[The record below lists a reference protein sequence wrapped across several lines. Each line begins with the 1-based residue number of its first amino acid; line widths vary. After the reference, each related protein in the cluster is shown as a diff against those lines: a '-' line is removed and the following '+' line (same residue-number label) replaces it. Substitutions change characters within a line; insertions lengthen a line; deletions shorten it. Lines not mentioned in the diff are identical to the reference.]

1 MSNHNHIFTI
11 GHSNHSLDAFLALLQ
26 QHGITALADVRS
38 HPYSRHLSHFSKSPL
53 AASLQQADIGYVFLG
68 QELGARPSN
77 PDCYFDGKALYD
89 RIAATPDFSRGI
101 QRLLKGVQ
109 NYRIALMCAEKDPIT
124 CHRAILVCQHL
135 RSYDLDINHILKDGQ
150 LESHQ
155 QLETRLLAAHS
166 LDDARLNQPQQLSLF
181 EQPQKDD
188 RSRTER
194 LKLAYHQQG
203 DRIAYVEK
211 THDRSD

>member
-1 MSNHNHIFTI
+1 MSNPNHIFTI

-26 QHGITALADVRS
+26 QHRITALADVRS
-38 HPYSRHLSHFSKSPL
+38 HPYSRHLSHFNKSPL
-53 AASLQQADIGYVFLG
+53 EASLKQADIGYVFLG
-68 QELGARPSN
+68 QELGARPDN
-77 PDCYFDGKALYD
+77 PDCYLDGKALYD

-101 QRLLKGVQ
+101 QRLIKGVQ
-109 NYRIALMCAEKDPIT
+109 NYRIALMCAEKDPMT

-135 RSYDLDINHILKDGQ
+135 REYDLDINHILKDGQ

-166 LDDARLNQPQQLSLF
+166 LDDATVNKPQQLSLF

-188 RSRTER
+188 RPRSQR

-211 THDRSD
+211 THD

>member
-1 MSNHNHIFTI
+1 MTKEVFTI

-26 QHGITALADVRS
+26 QHRITALADVRS
-38 HPYSRHLSHFSKSPL
+38 HPYSRHLSHFNKSAL
-53 AASLQQADIGYVFLG
+53 TASLQQADIG
-68 QELGARPSN
+68 
-77 PDCYFDGKALYD
+77 
-89 RIAATPDFSRGI
+89 
-101 QRLLKGVQ
+101 
-109 NYRIALMCAEKDPIT
+109 

-166 LDDARLNQPQQLSLF
+166 LDDATVNKPQQLSLF
-181 EQPQKDD
+181 ERPQKDD
-188 RSRTER
+188 RPRSQR

-211 THDRSD
+211 THE